1 MDITIMP
8 EAEVTLLGLSSF
20 KDSINIIGSG
30 EKYLDKLF
38 TFIEKYA
45 QPNVEYKKCLDERL
59 ETLKYSCLNFDNWV
73 IAFKIENENFNI
85 YEIIWGPILK

>member
-1 MDITIMP
+1 MVDTSINQV
-8 EAEVTLLGLSSF
+8 AKW
-20 KDSINIIGSG
+20 KDSRLSNEFNKVHIAVMTSF
-30 EKYLDKLF
+30 EKF
-38 TFIEKYA
+38 GVP

-85 YEIIWGPILK
+85 YEIILGPILK